1 MNWTKACWRSASTPP
16 DSLWRCRV
24 WWLDEEERVGSRQL
38 RLIWHF
44 AFSLAA
50 SAVWSRSHSRP
61 FSELSSAR
69 QQQREEEE
77 EEGFLSYA
85 CCWRRLCIR
94 AWGEA
99 RITVRNPRGSAGIMI
114 FWTSSSNVEPEEVD
128 SPSASCSCPDF
139 SHWIKYEM
147 QTRPRGGNWNALK
160 MIINL
165 TLKSKRR
172 IKLILFRRAGG
183 GSSWTRLCRR
193 FFRGASVC
201 FLCLWSTLWACV

>member
-16 DSLWRCRV
+16 DSLWRCCV

-99 RITVRNPRGSAGIMI
+99 WITVRNPRGSAGIMI
-114 FWTSSSNVEPEEVD
+114 FWTSSSNVEPKEVD

-147 QTRPRGGNWNALK
+147 QTWPRGGNWNALK
-160 MIINL
+160 MIINQ
-165 TLKSKRR
+165 KRLFWASDLYVLPYF
-172 IKLILFRRAGG
+172 IPPVSCSSHVSFQLPPLIPL
-183 GSSWTRLCRR
+183 
-193 FFRGASVC
+193 
-201 FLCLWSTLWACV
+201 